1 MDAIALRRN
10 KTDKKPD
17 GSPLVA
23 LPNKTILVRD
33 VELSEDERICYGFF
47 QDEARGIVAK
57 LDFYNELLRNYASVL
72 TMMMHLRQ
80 LCCHR
85 ELVAGFDFE
94 DLLKDKA
101 KFQKLLA
108 QHLKTVGV
116 AGEAVETATAAS
128 DEERQL
134 VAQLRQMIKDGVT
147 DDCSVCLEYLKSPVI
162 TPCAHVFCKTCIETV
177 LDTVVPPSCPLCR
190 RTPISKNQLLE
201 AGHQED
207 AEVEDNTL
215 ADMEDI
221 VVSVSSTKVNAVL
234 KEITRIARDRPGDK
248 IVVVSQF
255 TSFLNILQP
264 LLDGNHVG
272 YTRIDGSMSFDY
284 RSDVLKHF
292 RTTGRG
298 APKVIL
304 KHKKRRL
311 TYSVFQ
317 SLLLQVLLLSLMAGG
332 VGLNLTT
339 ANHLLLLDPAWN
351 PAIEEQCFDRIHRIG
366 QTKETFIYKFITK
379 NSIEEKMVAIQNH
392 KKQLITGAFH
402 IGNEERRVQRIADIR
417 NIFDLN

>member
-116 AGEAVETATAAS
+116 AGEAVKTATAAS
-128 DEERQL
+128 EEERQL
-134 VAQLRQMIKDGVT
+134 VAPP
-147 DDCSVCLEYLKSPVI
+147 DDQGRS
-162 TPCAHVFCKTCIETV
+162 
-177 LDTVVPPSCPLCR
+177 
-190 RTPISKNQLLE
+190 
-201 AGHQED
+201 
-207 AEVEDNTL
+207 
-215 ADMEDI
+215 
-221 VVSVSSTKVNAVL
+221 
-234 KEITRIARDRPGDK
+234 
-248 IVVVSQF
+248 
-255 TSFLNILQP
+255 
-264 LLDGNHVG
+264 
-272 YTRIDGSMSFDY
+272 Y
-284 RSDVLKHF
+284 R
-292 RTTGRG
+292 
-298 APKVIL
+298 
-304 KHKKRRL
+304 
-311 TYSVFQ
+311 
-317 SLLLQVLLLSLMAGG
+317 
-332 VGLNLTT
+332 
-339 ANHLLLLDPAWN
+339 
-351 PAIEEQCFDRIHRIG
+351 
-366 QTKETFIYKFITK
+366 
-379 NSIEEKMVAIQNH
+379 
-392 KKQLITGAFH
+392 
-402 IGNEERRVQRIADIR
+402 
-417 NIFDLN
+417 